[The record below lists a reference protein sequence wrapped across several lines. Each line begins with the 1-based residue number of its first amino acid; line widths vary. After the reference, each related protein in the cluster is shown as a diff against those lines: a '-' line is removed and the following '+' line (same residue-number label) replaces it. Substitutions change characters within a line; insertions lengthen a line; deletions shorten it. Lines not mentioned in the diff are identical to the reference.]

1 MSFSEAEHSAL
12 NTQHSKL
19 GLLGGTFNPIH
30 NGHLFIARHV
40 REALDLDRVLFIPAG
55 APPHKPDKDLAPAG
69 DRFEMVRLAVDHDDR
84 LGISDVEINRK
95 RKSYTIDTIHLLSGQ
110 YGKNT
115 ELFFVIGIDAFVEF
129 PTWKSPDE
137 LLLLCHF
144 VVVSRPGSTFTPLVH
159 MPCLSSILDAS
170 PSVFGKTRHER
181 LATVGRLDA
190 HRQNLL
196 DIPVPGGKSVIL
208 LDVPPCDI
216 SASDIRTRVRQGRP
230 LANLLPPSVESYIL
244 QHHLYE

>member
-12 NTQHSKL
+12 STQHSRL
-19 GLLGGTFNPIH
+19 GLIGGTFNPIH
-30 NGHLFIARHV
+30 NGHVSIARHV
-40 REALDLDRVLFIPAG
+40 REALNLERVLFIPAG
-55 APPHKPDKDLAPAG
+55 DPPHKTDKDLAPTG
-69 DRFEMVRLAVDHDDR
+69 DRFEMVRLAVDDDR
-84 LGISDVEINRK
+84 RLAVSDVEIARA
-95 RKSYTIDTIHLLSGQ
+95 RKSYTIDTIHVLSEQ
-110 YGKNT
+110 YGTNT
-115 ELFFVIGIDAFVEF
+115 ELFFLIGIDAFVEF

-170 PSVFGKTRHER
+170 PSVFGTTLDER
-181 LATVGRLDA
+181 IAIVGRLDA
-190 HRQNLL
+190 RRQSRL

-230 LANLLPPSVESYIL
+230 LANLLPPPVESYIL
-244 QHHLYE
+244 HHHLYE